1 MDKIIIIMNKIWKLG
16 REYLFSSTAALLSLS
31 LIILFS
37 CGKDKHDHVTSQ
49 PLIKVTQQDGK
60 TTATYGD
67 ELALLIQ
74 KGDFEKIRTMVCGKD
89 GCSDELQTYKNELT
103 LNALVTL
110 TNTLILFK
118 KLDGAL
124 STACGLLREQLGG
137 ICGAPAIGSSPV
149 VRIDTKQTNV
159 IDTLLGLVGLK
170 REEITTLMQEV
181 SVATSNYIEKGD
193 KNFVMKITVPF
204 VAKIGNLI
212 NVRFNAG
219 TELRWDLITILGS
232 VSQLVSAL
240 FNVINAHDWMLDIQ
254 AIITNASRLLEDLQ
268 GDIPGFLRRLPG
280 TLGINEAP
288 NFLRFVQGG
297 ETYWKAIPSNI
308 SRALTWA
315 SDGLDYFFKNPCAQN
330 DPNLVCW
337 NKDKMALRF
346 NLDSQYQ
353 NKFMGEDATGELKL
367 PAGFSDKT
375 ADQIV
380 SVLKDGGK
388 KFNCQEQNNWVNIV
402 GADGEFDI
410 IKIVNAI
417 LSISGGAI
425 TEVSG
430 IPNFLRINV
439 CKIMGVKDANPV
451 PLRDLILPA
460 ELKYDNGKWVY
471 EEQAGTQFAIEIEA
485 PRNFYYRAITAG
497 NTENNKLYDKGV
509 TEDPSNFLVITNKF
523 YEDNIDSSFP
533 FVRSI
538 TYAGSATEFYAE
550 VITQLGNIPIWKLYV
565 AQGIKWKRFDFGLF
579 ASESVE
585 KLIEKVLNWREIPQL
600 SKELI
605 KELIKEVL
613 IGKISPL
620 IPNSVGV
627 PDKTLALIVYKDW
640 VKKWYVS
647 RGDGDRFKDVYRDGK
662 SLSIARDWL
671 EPLTTYLMGIT
682 THWFSKY
689 PDDVMPASIGEL
701 LGIGLKNIPYIL
713 FRDKNGMVLNGAID
727 IDNCSIIV
735 EYAKTLSGAVKSGEI
750 DKVKYDMY
758 MSFVLAPFVI
768 ERVNGYTYE
777 TYIKKYRLEEE
788 VELQPSNTKYLDG
801 CELTGEKIFQQDFD
815 LTQLRHDAPQWKE
828 ATNQIAN
835 DLIALLVFGLRARS
849 VLK

>member
-1 MDKIIIIMNKIWKLG
+1 MDKIIIMNKIWKLG

-268 GDIPGFLRRLPG
+268 GDIPGFLRRLPE

-308 SRALTWA
+308 SKALTWA

-337 NKDKMALRF
+337 NKDKAVLRF
-346 NLDSQYQ
+346 NLDAQYQ

-485 PRNFYYRAITAG
+485 PRNFYYKAITVG

-523 YEDNIDSSFP
+523 YEDDIDSSFP

-550 VITQLGNIPIWKLYV
+550 VITIIQHGDFTIPIWKLYV
-565 AQGIKWKRFDFGLF
+565 AQGIRWKRFDLGLLF
-579 ASESVE
+579 AFEDQSVE
-585 KLIEKVLNWREIPQL
+585 
-600 SKELI
+600 
-605 KELIKEVL
+605 ELIKEVI

-620 IPNSVGV
+620 IPDPALGV

-647 RGDGDRFKDVYRDGK
+647 RGDGDRFKNVYRDGK

-671 EPLTTYLMGIT
+671 EPLTTYLTEI

-713 FRDKNGMVLNGAID
+713 FRDKDGIVLNDAIE

-735 EYAKTLSGAVKSGEI
+735 EYAKTLSDAVESKKI
-750 DKVKYDMY
+750 DKDKYDMY

-768 ERVNGYTYE
+768 ERVDGYTY
-777 TYIKKYRLEEE
+777 TYEAYEKYRDQKA
-788 VELQPSNTKYLDG
+788 VNLQPSNTKYLEG
-801 CELTGEKIFQQDFD
+801 CELTGEKIFQQGFD
-815 LTQLRHDAPQWKE
+815 LTQLRHDEPQWRA

-849 VLK
+849 VLE